1 MAASDR
7 ANPNRVQIGIN
18 DTPLTSAIE
27 KGDFKTAEKL
37 IEENEEPSYLNEG
50 IIVVVVVVVVVVY
63 SGKMLQK
70 LYFFVGG

>member
-1 MAASDR
+1 MAANDR
-7 ANPNRVQIGIN
+7 ANPNHVQIGIN

-50 IIVVVVVVVVVVY
+50 IIVVVVC
-63 SGKMLQK
+63 SGSTIEIMI
-70 LYFFVGG
+70 YVGG

>member
-1 MAASDR
+1 MAANDR
-7 ANPNRVQIGIN
+7 ANPNHVQIGIN

-50 IIVVVVVVVVVVY
+50 IIIIIIIIIIITITITIVC
-63 SGKMLQK
+63 SGNVL
-70 LYFFVGG
+70 